1 LHSIEDYT
9 KTLQSEREE
18 HERVLIQMMML
29 TNDLNDRDEQIA
41 ALRQRETLLQ
51 QTYSQKEKMWE
62 QDALVRM
69 QLGKKLEQVLMDKE
83 ELQEENE
90 MLHVCY

>member
-1 LHSIEDYT
+1 
-9 KTLQSEREE
+9 
-18 HERVLIQMMML
+18 MMML

>member
-1 LHSIEDYT
+1 
-9 KTLQSEREE
+9 
-18 HERVLIQMMML
+18 VLIQMMML